1 MGGACC
7 ELMAEVP
14 DISGPG
20 PRCSGEGSPL
30 AVCLQCVCGTQGCI
44 IVINLSLIASYPG
57 EEPGC
62 KANKSC
68 MQFPFPSHTSA
79 ADKIPPIPE
88 NDILCH
94 KLL

>member
-1 MGGACC
+1 
-7 ELMAEVP
+7 MAEVP

-30 AVCLQCVCGTQGCI
+30 AVCLQRVWDTRLIII
-44 IVINLSLIASYPG
+44 IVINLSLITSYPG
-57 EEPGC
+57 EEPRY
-62 KANKSC
+62 KPNKSY
-68 MQFPFPSHTSA
+68 MQSPSPSHPSA